1 MKAVSPES
9 GVRLSRPV
17 YESLPLLYAAIGA
30 FALGVSYVDPRD
42 VTAAATFLI
51 GLLAE
56 IAALTLYLRR
66 RGYREMR
73 REYGGGELSAPPART
88 HAGAPASRRAA
99 GG

>member
-1 MKAVSPES
+1 MVNTVFPES
-9 GVRLSRPV
+9 VVRLSRPV

-30 FALGVSYVDPRD
+30 FALGVSYVDPRN

-51 GLLAE
+51 GLVAE

-73 REYGGGELSAPPART
+73 REYGGGELSAPPAP
-88 HAGAPASRRAA
+88 AGVPTARRAP